1 MVLTI
6 IADLNGCEFISWLF
20 GYYLMAQ
27 NAYLAGSKFARTINY
42 RNLFDVF
49 PHHKWVLESEWS
61 SLPELTNDNGSFC
74 QDSCASQ
81 LWSIATLLEAIN
93 TLKRFS

>member
-1 MVLTI
+1 
-6 IADLNGCEFISWLF
+6 
-20 GYYLMAQ
+20 MAG
-27 NAYLAGSKFARTINY
+27 NAYHSESKYTRKINY
-42 RNLFDVF
+42 RQLFDVYH
-49 PHHKWVLESEWS
+49 HHKWIWESEWS

-74 QDSCASQ
+74 RDSCGSQ

>member
-1 MVLTI
+1 
-6 IADLNGCEFISWLF
+6 
-20 GYYLMAQ
+20 MAQ
-27 NAYLAGSKFARTINY
+27 NAYHSNDKYARKINH
-42 RNLFDVF
+42 RQLFDVYQ
-49 PHHKWVLESEWS
+49 HYKLITESEWM

-74 QDSCASQ
+74 QDSCGSQ